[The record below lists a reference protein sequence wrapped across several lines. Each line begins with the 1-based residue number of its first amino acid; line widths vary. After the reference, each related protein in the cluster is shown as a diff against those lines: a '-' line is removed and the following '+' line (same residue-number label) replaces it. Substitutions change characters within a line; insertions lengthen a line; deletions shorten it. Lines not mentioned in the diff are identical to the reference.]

1 MKMKGWIFVY
11 DVPAFLKRDKD
22 ALLYNNEGYLVYYI
36 PEVYFERK
44 YAIINGEYVNLLGV
58 LDYAI
63 YDKNGKTS
71 GLKQF
76 RFPTVFLCKPSSIE
90 KLKDVK
96 LTSESEVQDYRLLKF
111 IKGDEV
117 VSSVKVPQMIDNVE
131 EFYKLFNCG
140 RLPTTIPYK
149 ELQNYFTE
157 NIALNGS
164 NYGITTQMFGFIIS
178 EMCRDPKDISKPYR
192 LTPMKTETG
201 YVILSLKDIP
211 KLISAYTGI
220 TSENWDESIVSS
232 IINKNKVYTPMEKLL
247 TM

>member
-1 MKMKGWIFVY
+1 MIYNMY
-11 DVPAFLKRDKD
+11 DIPPFLKRNKD
-22 ALLYNNEGYLVYYI
+22 ALLYNSEGSLVFYI

-44 YAIINGEYVNLLGV
+44 YAIISGEYVNLLGV

-90 KLKDVK
+90 KLRNTK
-96 LTSESEVQDYRLLKF
+96 LTVESEVQDYRLLKF
-111 IKGDEV
+111 MKGDEV

-131 EFYKLFNCG
+131 EFYKLFTCG
-140 RLPTTIPYK
+140 KLPTTIPYK

-157 NIALNGS
+157 SIALNGS
-164 NYGITTQMFGFIIS
+164 NYGVTTQMFGFVIS
-178 EMCRDPKDISKPYR
+178 EMCRDPKDLSKPYR

-201 YVILSLKDIP
+201 YTALSLKDIP
-211 KLISAYTGI
+211 KLISPYTAI
-220 TSENWDESIVSS
+220 TSENWDEAVVSA
-232 IINKNKVYTPMEKLL
+232 IINKNKVDTPMEKLL